1 MLLRDLEPGTDYEVT
16 VSSLLGRSVGATTS
30 LTARTGERAGG
41 FLWAGWAGW
50 QGTETADVP
59 RALGRCLC

>member
-30 LTARTGERAGG
+30 LTARTGERARG
-41 FLWAGWAGW
+41 FLRAGWAGW